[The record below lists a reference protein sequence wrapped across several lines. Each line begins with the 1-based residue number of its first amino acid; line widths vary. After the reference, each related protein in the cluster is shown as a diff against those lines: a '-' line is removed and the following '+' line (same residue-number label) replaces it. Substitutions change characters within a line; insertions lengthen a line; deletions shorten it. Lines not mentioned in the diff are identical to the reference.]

1 MGDQASL
8 LSDLALEAIFVRL
21 PPRDFHRCRCLSRA
35 WAAKLSSDDLIDLHL
50 RVRGKI
56 RLDYDDIMQSLL
68 LKCSMDH
75 RPARNHISEQIG
87 SGDLTEEEPSGEDN
101 DDEHD
106 DGHVKD
112 DGGKEESSV
121 EEEDDDDDEG
131 EEDDWRE
138 EYRTRGYVEV
148 DEDYYI
154 RRAELDALAKDEW
167 AEAMKDVSGM
177 TVTDSNDPNSFGA
190 KLLKACTVPYGALP
204 PRIRQPFLED
214 DPSLDSSGGQ
224 DETEGSNDIRRIRG
238 REKTE
243 EEVDQEIIAFL
254 RRLRDMDPQPTFLRE
269 FDTYRWPPVFDQGQ
283 EEMAAFEEEVG
294 QEDDSDYSE
303 YHSDDGDFGEDTDT
317 DNS

>member
-8 LSDLALEAIFVRL
+8 LPDLALEAIFVRL

-50 RVRGKI
+50 RVRRKI

-68 LKCSMDH
+68 LKCSIDH
-75 RPARNHISEQIG
+75 RRRARNHISEEIG

-101 DDEHD
+101 DD
-106 DGHVKD
+106 GHVND

-121 EEEDDDDDEG
+121 DDDEDGDEG
-131 EEDDWRE
+131 EEEDWRE

-154 RRAELDALAKDEW
+154 RRAELHALAKDEW

-190 KLLKACTVPYGALP
+190 KLLKACAVPYGALP
-204 PRIRQPFLED
+204 PRIREPFLEG
-214 DPSLDSSGGQ
+214 DPALDSSENQ
-224 DETEGSNDIRRIRG
+224 DETEGHNNIRRIRG

-283 EEMAAFEEEVG
+283 EEMAAFVEEVG
-294 QEDDSDYSE
+294 QEGDSYYSE
-303 YHSDDGDFGEDTDT
+303 YHSDDGEFEEDSDT
-317 DNS
+317 DNSEIQV

>member
-1 MGDQASL
+1 MGDEASL
-8 LSDLALEAIFVRL
+8 LPDLALEAIFVRL

-35 WAAKLSSDDLIDLHL
+35 WAAKLSSDDVIDLHL

-56 RLDYDDIMQSLL
+56 RLDYDDVMQTLL
-68 LKCSMDH
+68 LKCSIDH
-75 RPARNHISEQIG
+75 RRAQNHI
-87 SGDLTEEEPSGEDN
+87 TEEEPSGEEN

-106 DGHVKD
+106 D
-112 DGGKEESSV
+112 
-121 EEEDDDDDEG
+121 EDVDDDDEG
-131 EEDDWRE
+131 EEEDWRE

-154 RRAELDALAKDEW
+154 RRAESQARAKELW
-167 AEAMKDVSGM
+167 AEARKDSSGT

-204 PRIRQPFLED
+204 SRIRQPFLEGY
-214 DPSLDSSGGQ
+214 PSLDSLEGQ
-224 DETEGSNDIRRIRG
+224 DETEGHTNIRRIRG

-269 FDTYRWPPVFDQGQ
+269 FDTYRWPPVFEQGQ
-283 EEMAAFEEEVG
+283 EEIAAFLEEAG
-294 QEDDSDYSE
+294 QEADSDCSE
-303 YHSDDGDFGEDTDT
+303 YHSDDGEF
-317 DNS
+317 